1 MTRFYETA
9 TVRGFED
16 GFGILLDGR
25 PVRTPA
31 RAPVRVATQALAEAL
46 REEWAAQGE
55 RVDPLSMP
63 LTQLANTAIDLTPE
77 RRSATVAELVRY
89 GETDLLCYRAER
101 PESLVERQEALWQ
114 PLLDW
119 LDRRHGIALESVRGV
134 LPQPQNP
141 HAIARL
147 EQVVAACDDFELTA
161 LHMAVTC
168 AGSVAVGLAVMA
180 GEISAE
186 EGADAAFLDD
196 KFQIGQWGADEEAEA
211 RLSQGRADIAIAWRF
226 GRFLRG

>member
-119 LDRRHGIALESVRGV
+119 LDRRHGIALVSVRGV

-211 RLSQGRADIAIAWRF
+211 RLVQGQADIAIAWRF
-226 GRFLRG
+226 GRLLRG